1 MADDVRA
8 KFWGGQLDAV
18 LEEIARNASLCSI
31 KLLDPGVIERVLKND
46 ESVSAQ
52 KNAIAFKKLREL
64 LMLGFVTQEKAYD
77 KLGAVEADAMITVIR
92 DHLKE
97 RFAGKLGGASSGNK
111 SRSVPRRRTLQ
122 GRREPVP
129 GGSGARIPARDGPG
143 ECSVKVLPRHY
154 RRRPPPPPRGIPPI
168 ERLAPVCRAP

>member
-1 MADDVRA
+1 MVDEVRA

-52 KNAIAFKKLREL
+52 KNPIAFKKLREL

-92 DHLKE
+92 QHLID
-97 RFAGKLGGASSGNK
+97 RAGGKLGGTPSGGK
-111 SRSVPRRRTLQ
+111 S
-122 GRREPVP
+122 P
-129 GGSGARIPARDGPG
+129 GKG
-143 ECSVKVLPRHY
+143 
-154 RRRPPPPPRGIPPI
+154 
-168 ERLAPVCRAP
+168 

>member
-97 RFAGKLGGASSGNK
+97 RFAGKLGGASSGK
-111 SRSVPRRRTLQ
+111 
-122 GRREPVP
+122 
-129 GGSGARIPARDGPG
+129 
-143 ECSVKVLPRHY
+143 K
-154 RRRPPPPPRGIPPI
+154 
-168 ERLAPVCRAP
+168 